1 MRMVHIETKQEI
13 SMIRT
18 STFAVVA
25 LAAIAAASFASTG
38 ASAHGGGGGGG
49 GHGGGGF
56 AGSFSGSVGHGFG
69 SASYAHFPVAA
80 GIARSTSI
88 ARMLGGS
95 HIARSSIIARKPVVP
110 ATGTGG
116 AANAS
121 GHSNIPTTTVISQ
134 LPKPVTPPNPIQDPN
149 HNKPGP
155 GPNFGPGV
163 ADVPVV
169 VADDEIPAV
178 GFDIPPAPATQTAQP
193 AKPNCTCLTK
203 RYLDDGSVLFQDT
216 CSKEAALATPA
227 ELKLQALK
235 LNR

>member
-1 MRMVHIETKQEI
+1 MCMVHIETRQET
-13 SMIRT
+13 SMTRT
-18 STFAVVA
+18 SKFAVVT

-49 GHGGGGF
+49 HGGGGF
-56 AGSFSGSVGHGFG
+56 AGSFSGSVGHSFG
-69 SASYAHFPVAA
+69 PASYAHFPVAG

-88 ARMLGGS
+88 ARILGAS
-95 HIARSSIIARKPVVP
+95 RIARSSIVARKPVVP

-149 HNKPGP
+149 HNKPAT

-163 ADVPVV
+163 VDVPVV
-169 VADDEIPAV
+169 VADSEVPAV
-178 GFDIPPAPATQTAQP
+178 GFDTAPAPASQAAHPAQP
-193 AKPNCTCLTK
+193 TCTCLTK
-203 RYLDDGSVLFQDT
+203 RYLDDGSLLFQDT

-227 ELKLQALK
+227 QLKLQALK

>member
-1 MRMVHIETKQEI
+1 MRMVHIATKQEI
-13 SMIRT
+13 SMPRT

-25 LAAIAAASFASTG
+25 LAAIAAASFAPTA
-38 ASAHGGGGGGG
+38 ASAHGGGGG

-56 AGSFSGSVGHGFG
+56 SGSVSHGFG
-69 SASYAHFPVAA
+69 PASYAHFPGAA
-80 GIARSTSI
+80 GIARSIPI
-88 ARMLGGS
+88 ARMPIHS
-95 HIARSSIIARKPVVP
+95 RIARSSIIARKPVVP

-149 HNKPGP
+149 HNKPGT

-163 ADVPVV
+163 VDVPVV
-169 VADDEIPAV
+169 VADGEIPAV
-178 GFDIPPAPATQTAQP
+178 GFDIPPAPASQAAQP
-193 AKPNCTCLTK
+193 AQPNCTCLTK